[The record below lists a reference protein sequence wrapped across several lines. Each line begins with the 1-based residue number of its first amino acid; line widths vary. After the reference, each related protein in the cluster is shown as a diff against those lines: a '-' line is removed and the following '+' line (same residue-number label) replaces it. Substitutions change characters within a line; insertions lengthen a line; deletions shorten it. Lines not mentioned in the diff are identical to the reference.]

1 MTVLYENAIKKKS
14 QNTKTTTNKR
24 SLLLIVSFYPYGM
37 KQGGL
42 ACLPAA
48 ELALE
53 DVNSKSDLLPGFKL
67 TLYSNDSEV
76 CTTFLLFF
84 QSTI

>member
-1 MTVLYENAIKKKS
+1 M
-14 QNTKTTTNKR
+14 
-24 SLLLIVSFYPYGM
+24 LLIVSLYPYAM

-53 DVNSKSDLLPGFKL
+53 DVNSISDLLPGFKL

-76 CTTFLLFF
+76 CTTFFPRAT
-84 QSTI
+84 STVRAKTYTL